1 MKNKFFILSLLI
13 LVLVSC
19 QKKEEVPLPDA
30 NTISVPRNNTAL
42 INKLTATWC
51 APCGSWGW
59 LMNEEL
65 AVLTGDK
72 AIMISI
78 YNSPTSLF
86 FSQASVDLAENFGP
100 YQSWP
105 TFFVN
110 GQNKNVQIS
119 GGTSYTETK
128 NTCVKTVNDFAE
140 LIPVANT
147 GFETRFDDNEI
158 IIVTKTVFFRTMDT
172 NNEYYLAAYVVENNV
187 MGEQKGK
194 PGEVAHPNVLRA
206 SMTENT
212 FGVQI
217 DVKAVNG
224 NVFIHTFSGNIKPD
238 WNRDKLKVVTAIW
251 QKKGDT
257 FEFVNAGK
265 GHR

>member
-1 MKNKFFILSLLI
+1 MKNRLFLLSLLI

-212 FGVQI
+212 FGIPI
-217 DVKAVNG
+217 DVEPDAG
-224 NVFIHTFSGNIKPD
+224 NEFTYTFTIPHDPGWTRENLYII
-238 WNRDKLKVVTAIW
+238 TIIW
-251 QKKGDT
+251 RKTGDSY
-257 FEFVNAGK
+257 EFVNAS
-265 GHR
+265 RS

>member
-1 MKNKFFILSLLI
+1 MKKKLFILSLLI
-13 LVLVSC
+13 LVWVSC

-30 NTISVPRNNTAL
+30 NTITVPRKNTAL

-65 AVLTGDK
+65 AVLTGDN
-72 AIMISI
+72 AIMIST

-86 FSQASVDLAENFGP
+86 FSQVSVDLADNFRP
-100 YQSWP
+100 YQGWP

-110 GQNKNVQIS
+110 GSNKNVQVS
-119 GGTSYTETK
+119 GGISYSATK
-128 NTCVKTVNDFAE
+128 TTCVNTVLDFVDQ
-140 LIPVANT
+140 LPVVNT
-147 GFETRFDDNEI
+147 GIEYRTDGMKI
-158 IIVTKTVFFRTMDT
+158 TIVSKTVFFRTMDT
-172 NNEYYLAAYVVENNV
+172 NNEYYLSAYMVENNV

-212 FGVQI
+212 FGIPI
-217 DVKAVNG
+217 DVEPVAG
-224 NVFIHTFSGNIKPD
+224 NEFIYTFTSSHDPG
-238 WNRDKLKVVTAIW
+238 WNRENLYIVTIIW
-251 QKKGDT
+251 RKTGDSY
-257 FEFVNAGK
+257 EFVNAS
-265 GHR
+265 RS